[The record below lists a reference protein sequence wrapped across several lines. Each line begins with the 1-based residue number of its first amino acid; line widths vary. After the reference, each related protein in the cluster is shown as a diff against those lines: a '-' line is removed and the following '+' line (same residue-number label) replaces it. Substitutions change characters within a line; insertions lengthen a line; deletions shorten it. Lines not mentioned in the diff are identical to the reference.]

1 MMHEQF
7 PTINGMQQCT
17 LAPCFSDKIQHW
29 EIPKKSFQRTAPP
42 SVQVPYTGHSLWVTS
57 FQRAG
62 DNRVFLLDSLFAGY
76 SELPAS
82 LQIQLTQIYGSSDG
96 QLVVVVPSLSKQI
109 NGDDCGL
116 YATANM
122 FEFCQRGYDN
132 VPERELIWE
141 FQPDDLR
148 SHLISCFSS
157 GNFSSFPRKDK
168 KTPKE
173 ILSTT
178 RVIPIL
184 CDCGLPNLYA
194 DMVGCDLCDAWHH
207 KVCVG
212 FENTALPQQWLCPQC
227 KSA

>member
-1 MMHEQF
+1 
-7 PTINGMQQCT
+7 MQLCT
-17 LAPCFSDKIQHW
+17 LAPCFSDKMQHR

-42 SVQVPYTGHSLWVTS
+42 SVQVPYTLHSHWVTS

-62 DNRVFLLDSLFAGY
+62 YNRVFLLDSLFAGY

-82 LQIQLTQIYGSSDG
+82 LQIQLAQIYGSSDG

-116 YATANM
+116 YAIANM
-122 FEFCQRGYDN
+122 FEICQNGYDN
-132 VPERELIWE
+132 VPEGELIWE

-157 GNFSSFPRKDK
+157 GHFSSFPRKDK

-178 RVIPIL
+178 HVIPIL